1 MLTSSLLGLRINI
14 IYYIKKGAVV
24 EGAGQVRGR
33 NSEFLILPLFSD
45 PPYHNFKEI
54 ELKNN
59 LGRGNYGKGVI
70 FNPLGLLPW
79 RIANTPSP
87 RLHKQRLRAS
97 FPI

>member
-14 IYYIKKGAVV
+14 TYYIKIGAVV

-33 NSEFLILPLFSD
+33 NSEFLILPFFSD

-70 FNPLGLLPW
+70 FNPFGV
-79 RIANTPSP
+79 NSP
-87 RLHKQRLRAS
+87 KLAS
-97 FPI
+97 IKSTSS